1 MYGRRVTSMPND
13 NHFDVVS
20 TYQGLTK
27 RKRNHVRMLE
37 HFTCQWCQD
46 YLTNL
51 REVHLL
57 KCRNEKRSVISVEDI
72 VKMTHLKECIG
83 NLH

>member
-13 NHFDVVS
+13 YHFDVVS

-27 RKRNHVRMLE
+27 RRNHVRMLK
-37 HFTCQWCQD
+37 HFTRQWCQD

-51 REVHLL
+51 REAHSL
-57 KCRNEKRSVISVEDI
+57 KRRDEKRNVKSVGYV
-72 VKMTHLKECIG
+72 VTLKD
-83 NLH
+83 NTSK